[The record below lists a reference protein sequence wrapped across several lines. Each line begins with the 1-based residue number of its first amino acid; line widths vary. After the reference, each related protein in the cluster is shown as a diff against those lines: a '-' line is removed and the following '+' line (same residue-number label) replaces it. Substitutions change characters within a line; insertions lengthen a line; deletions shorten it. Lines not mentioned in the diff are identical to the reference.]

1 MTRRTVRL
9 LLAAL
14 LFSSVSCGPRV
25 DLGTALNVTDV
36 FSGYYDFGIVNGLN
50 KLVPSI
56 SFRLKN
62 AASAPITRVQLVVSF
77 WQKGADG
84 DLDSKEVTGI
94 GGTAVAPGASS
105 DPILVRS
112 GAGYTIAQPRNEL
125 FTNSEFKDFT
135 AKVFAKR
142 EGKIV
147 PLGEFTLDHRII
159 PHVDEPPA
167 RP

>member
-1 MTRRTVRL
+1 MTRRL
-9 LLAAL
+9 AGILLAAF
-14 LFSSVSCGPRV
+14 LFSSVSCGPGV
-25 DLGTALNVTDV
+25 DLATALKVTDT

-56 SFRLKN
+56 SFRLQS
-62 AASAPITRVQLVVSF
+62 SATVPITQVQLIVGF

-84 DLDSKEVTGI
+84 DLDSREVTGI
-94 GGTAVAPGASS
+94 GSTALTPGGNT

-112 GAGYTIAQPRNEL
+112 AAGYTIAQPRSEL

-142 EGKIV
+142 AGKIV
-147 PLGEFTLDHRII
+147 PLGEFPIEHRII
-159 PHVDEPPA
+159 PHIDEPV

>member
-1 MTRRTVRL
+1 MTRRTVGI
-9 LLAAL
+9 LLAAI

-25 DLGTALNVTDV
+25 DLATALSVTDV

-62 AASAPITRVQLVVSF
+62 AATSPLTQVQLIVSF

-84 DLDSKEVTGI
+84 ELDSKEVTGI
-94 GGTAVAPGASS
+94 GGTAVAPGGTS
-105 DPILVRS
+105 DPVLVRS
-112 GAGYTIAQPRNEL
+112 DTGYTIDQPRNEL
-125 FTNSEFKDFT
+125 FTHSDFKDFT

-142 EGKIV
+142 GGKIV
-147 PLGEFTLDHRII
+147 PLGVFALERRVI
-159 PHVDEPPA
+159 PHVDQPA

>member
-1 MTRRTVRL
+1 MTRRSVGI
-9 LLAAL
+9 LLAAI
-14 LFSSVSCGPRV
+14 LFSSASCGPRV
-25 DLGTALNVTDV
+25 DLSTALTVTDV

-62 AASAPITRVQLVVSF
+62 GASVPLTQIQLIVSF
-77 WQKGADG
+77 WPKGADG

-94 GGTAVAPGASS
+94 GSTAVAPGASS
-105 DPILVRS
+105 DPVLVRS
-112 GAGYTIAQPRNEL
+112 ATGYTIAQPRNEL
-125 FTNSEFKDFT
+125 FTHPNFKDFT

-147 PLGEFTLDHRII
+147 PLGEFTLEHRVI
-159 PHVDEPPA
+159 PHTDEPT

>member
-1 MTRRTVRL
+1 MTRRTVGL
-9 LLAAL
+9 LLAGIL
-14 LFSSVSCGPRV
+14 CSSISCGPRV
-25 DLGTALNVTDV
+25 DLATALTVTDV

-62 AASAPITRVQLVVSF
+62 AAAAPLTQVQLIVSF
-77 WQKGADG
+77 WPKGADG

-105 DPILVRS
+105 DPVLVRS
-112 GAGYTIAQPRNEL
+112 ASGYTIDQPRNEL
-125 FTNSEFKDFT
+125 FSHRDFKDFT

-142 EGKIV
+142 EGRIV
-147 PLGEFTLDHRII
+147 PLGEFTIEHRII
-159 PHVDEPPA
+159 PHTDEPPA

>member
-1 MTRRTVRL
+1 MTRRTL
-9 LLAAL
+9 GFLLAAL
-14 LFSSVSCGPRV
+14 LFSSASCGPRI
-25 DLGTALNVTDV
+25 DLSTAVVVTDV

-62 AASAPITRVQLVVSF
+62 AASAPLTQVQLIVSF
-77 WQKGADG
+77 WPNGG
-84 DLDSKEVTGI
+84 DNELDSKEVTGI

-112 GAGYTIAQPRNEL
+112 AAGYTIDQPRNEL
-125 FTNSEFKDFT
+125 FTHSNFKDFT
-135 AKVFAKR
+135 VKVFAKR
-142 EGKIV
+142 SGTIV
-147 PLGEFTLDHRII
+147 PIGEFTVDHRII
-159 PHVDEPPA
+159 PHTDEPA